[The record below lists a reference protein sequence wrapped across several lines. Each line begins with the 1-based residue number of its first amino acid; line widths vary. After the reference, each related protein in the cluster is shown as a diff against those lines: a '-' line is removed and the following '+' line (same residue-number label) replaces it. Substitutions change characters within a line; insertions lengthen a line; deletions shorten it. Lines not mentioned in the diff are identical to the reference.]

1 MGRGFPVDLAKH
13 SDFTA
18 GLAIGHAVLPKEQ
31 WLADVGVQA
40 EWPCWGED
48 AHNPLRQRQGVS
60 RHSDRPGLPGSR
72 YRHRSPPAA
81 RTALWRSY
89 RTRGRDPVN
98 RARRLK
104 STTFSNVEQK
114 GDYESEGLAL
124 LNRTGLEK

>member
-89 RTRGRDPVN
+89 RTR
-98 RARRLK
+98 ARNLAKPGSPAPSYNIFQCPTERRV
-104 STTFSNVEQK
+104 TFRSP
-114 GDYESEGLAL
+114 
-124 LNRTGLEK
+124 